1 MDINCEYVSYES
13 TGLFTPMTIDYV
25 NRDKKLT
32 PFYNYP
38 VSVEGIKKAI
48 ELRKN
53 IPIDRSILVNVLN
66 QQYSGINL
74 TIKQQQNIDSL
85 LNENT
90 FTITTAH
97 QPVIFTG
104 PLYFIYKIF
113 HAIRLADDL
122 NAQITDYKF
131 VPIFYMGSED
141 ADIDELGHIHLN
153 GRKIVWNTKQTGA
166 VGRMRV
172 DDELLQIIEA
182 IAGEIGVE
190 PFGYDLI
197 SLFKESY
204 QKGST
209 IQQASLTLIN
219 LLFRDYG
226 LLVVI
231 PDNAILKTQFNSI
244 VKKELS
250 TQFSHTIVEA
260 TISELSVHYKQQAAG
275 RDINLFY
282 LFDNT
287 RERIEKAGEK
297 FIVKSLKKEWTLEEI
312 QSEAD
317 QHPERFSSNV
327 ILRPLFQETILP
339 NIVFIGGGG
348 ETAYWLELKK
358 LFEVAGIPYP
368 MLVLR
373 NSFLF
378 INKKQIESL
387 QKLGFETEDLF
398 KAKQNLMN
406 ELVNRESKQQLSLT
420 REIENVML
428 NYNSIKNIASNID
441 ESLSKHTSALENR
454 AIEKLKGLE
463 KKMLRAEKRKFEA
476 QQRQIEK
483 LLQQLFPNGGLQ
495 ERVENF
501 SILYAR
507 YGKEWMQKVY
517 ECSQGLQQEFAIV
530 ELNPKS

>member
-13 TGLFTPMTIDYV
+13 TGLFTPLTIDYV
-25 NRDKKLT
+25 NGDKKLT

-48 ELRKN
+48 ELHKN
-53 IPIDRSILVNVLN
+53 LRVDRSILVNVLK
-66 QQYSGINL
+66 QQYSNIDL

-85 LNENT
+85 LNEDT

-113 HAIRLADDL
+113 HAIRLADEL
-122 NAQITDYKF
+122 NAQISDYKF
-131 VPIFYMGSED
+131 VPVFYMGSED
-141 ADIDELGHIHLN
+141 ADIDELGHINLN
-153 GRKIVWNTKQTGA
+153 GRKITWNTKQTGA
-166 VGRMRV
+166 VGRMKV
-172 DDELLQIIEA
+172 DDELTQIIDA

-204 QKGST
+204 QKGTT
-209 IQQASLTLIN
+209 IQQATLTLIN

-231 PDNAILKTQFNSI
+231 PDNAILKAQFNSI

-250 TQFSHTIVEA
+250 TQFSHTIVAE
-260 TISELSVHYKQQAAG
+260 TISELSIHYKQQAAG

-282 LFDNT
+282 LFENT
-287 RERIEKAGEK
+287 RERIEKAGDK
-297 FIVKSLKKEWTLEEI
+297 FTVKSLKKEWTLEEI
-312 QSEAD
+312 HSEAD

-378 INKKQIESL
+378 INKKQIDSL
-387 QKLGFETEDLF
+387 QKLGYIPKDLF
-398 KAKQNLMN
+398 KGNDNLIN
-406 ELVNRESKQQLSLT
+406 ELVKKESNKQLSLKV
-420 REIENVML
+420 EIENVML
-428 NYNSIKNIASNID
+428 SYNSIKNIASNID
-441 ESLSKHTSALENR
+441 ESLAKHTIALEYR
-454 AIEKLKGLE
+454 AIEKLNGLE
-463 KKMLRAEKRKFEA
+463 KKMFRAEKRKFEA

-530 ELNPKS
+530 EMNPKS

>member
-1 MDINCEYVSYES
+1 MDIKCEYVSYES

-25 NRDKKLT
+25 NVNKKLT
-32 PFYNYP
+32 PFYKYP
-38 VSVEGIKKAI
+38 VSLEGIKKAI
-48 ELRKN
+48 QERK
-53 IPIDRSILVNVLN
+53 IFPADRNILVNVLK
-66 QQYSGINL
+66 QQYSGIDL
-74 TIKQQQNIDSL
+74 TIRQQKNIESL

-122 NAQITDYKF
+122 NVQLPDYKF
-131 VPIFYMGSED
+131 VPVFYMGSED
-141 ADIDELGHIHLN
+141 ADLDELGHIHLN
-153 GRKIVWNTKQTGA
+153 GRKISWNTKQTGA
-166 VGRMRV
+166 VGRMQV
-172 DDELLQIIEA
+172 DDALLQIIDA

-190 PFGYDLI
+190 PFGNELI
-197 SLFKESY
+197 NLFRQSY
-204 QKGST
+204 QKGTT
-209 IQQASLTLIN
+209 IQQATLTLVN

-231 PDNAILKTQFNSI
+231 PDNEVLKAPFNSI

-250 TQFSHTIVEA
+250 TQFSHTIVAE

-282 LFDNT
+282 LNENS
-287 RERIEKAGEK
+287 RERIEKAGER
-297 FIVKSLKKEWTLEEI
+297 FIVKSLKKEWTQEEI
-312 QSEAD
+312 LSEAD

-348 ETAYWLELKK
+348 ETSYWLELKK
-358 LFEVAGIPYP
+358 LFEGAGISYP

-387 QKLGFETEDLF
+387 QKLGFETMNLF
-398 KAKQNLMN
+398 KGKQNLMN
-406 ELVNRESKQQLSLT
+406 ELVTRETTQQLSLT
-420 REIENVML
+420 RKIEQISLVYKSL
-428 NYNSIKNIASNID
+428 QSIVSKID
-441 ESLSKHTSALENR
+441 NTLEKHATALEHR
-454 AIEKLKGLE
+454 AVEKIIGLE

-501 SILYAR
+501 SIIYAR

-517 ECSQGLQQEFAIV
+517 ECSNGLQQAFAIV
-530 ELNPKS
+530 EMKN